1 MAKAPLKERIRQ
13 RRRLRRLSWSHLP
26 VETIDVTIA
35 DLPEAFDGFL
45 ICQLTDVHYGGTI
58 GPRRLSRIVQQA
70 NGLGA
75 DLFVL
80 TGDYIEGHQGKFA
93 DPAMKLLGGLDGPRL
108 GVLGNHDHW
117 GGERGA
123 IEACERHGIQLIT
136 NQHQLLERGDA
147 KLCVAGVADMWCDE
161 PDITR
166 AVAGVADDVPRIV
179 LSHNPEYAE
188 AMPRERVDLM
198 LSGHTHGGQVR
209 LFGRDFVH
217 GAYGRKYLKGLVDN
231 GHTQV
236 YISRGIGTSVVP
248 VRLGVPPEISL
259 IRLHRAR
266 DPEDV

>member
-1 MAKAPLKERIRQ
+1 
-13 RRRLRRLSWSHLP
+13 
-26 VETIDVTIA
+26 
-35 DLPEAFDGFL
+35 
-45 ICQLTDVHYGGTI
+45 
-58 GPRRLSRIVQQA
+58 
-70 NGLGA
+70 
-75 DLFVL
+75 
-80 TGDYIEGHQGKFA
+80 
-93 DPAMKLLGGLDGPRL
+93 MKILGGLQGKRL

-123 IEACERHGIQLIT
+123 IEACERHGIELLT
-136 NQHQLLERGDA
+136 NRHHLLARGDA
-147 KLCVAGVADMWCDE
+147 KLCIAGVADLWCDE

-188 AMPRERVDLM
+188 DMPRERVDLM

-209 LFGRDFVH
+209 LFGREFHQGV
-217 GAYGRKYLKGLVDN
+217 YGKKYLKGLVDN

-259 IRLHRAR
+259 IRLRR
-266 DPEDV
+266 PTDPDRE